1 MRTEVDSHRVRGGG
15 KGYSDWS
22 CTDIKKVEEKPPVV
36 TKNSNTVAAVLSAC
50 GGGGVCAIVLIAL
63 AIAIRRRK
71 RIAKRKTSGSED
83 TGLLPIPGRGG
94 AEPKPLA
101 KLPSD
106 VKTFVVYSKRD
117 ATVSKA
123 ARALIVRLRQFWGV
137 DASSDEYAHYTD
149 TWEYVRDR
157 FRDADRILFVCCRH
171 LHEEWENRSARR
183 GVSGAALACIESD
196 VIGGGEQPK
205 SKWVGVVLDDAHR
218 RYVPPPLGL
227 VFVWNELVEQQ
238 EELALFLTGQPAYTL
253 CPISNVDKLLD

>member
-1 MRTEVDSHRVRGGG
+1 MRTEVDPHRVRGGN
-15 KGYSDWS
+15 GYSEWS

-83 TGLLPIPGRGG
+83 TGLLPIPGRG
-94 AEPKPLA
+94 AEPKPVA

-117 ATVSKA
+117 ATVCKA
-123 ARALIVRLRQFWGV
+123 ARALVVRLRQFWGV

-238 EELALFLTGQPAYTL
+238 EELALFLTGQPPYTL